1 MREAV
6 AFGDTEGASCDSR
19 LRDALHVACSDF
31 VRETPEGLDARL
43 GEAGGGLSEGKV
55 QRLAIARAVFS
66 NRPML
71 LLDEAK
77 AVAKAVA
84 RRKENDSA
92 LKEQKKSRTQIVK
105 ALGREYVDEHSR
117 A

>member
-1 MREAV
+1 M
-6 AFGDTEGASCDSR
+6 
-19 LRDALHVACSDF
+19 
-31 VRETPEGLDARL
+31 
-43 GEAGGGLSEGKV
+43 

-66 NRPML
+66 NRPVL

-84 RRKENDSA
+84 RRKENGSA

-105 ALGREYVDEHSR
+105 ALGREYVDGHSR